1 MILPNAGLHQLLPS
15 LDAKSVDI
23 YKYAL
28 ETDVLTLDS
37 VAVATGTDPLQ
48 ARQAVSALLAMRLL
62 KPCRGGWRAVHP
74 VTALTTLLAPVE
86 MAIRQRELD
95 VERVREEIGALLPLY
110 EERGAEPELPCT
122 AIEILNDLDSV
133 RSALD
138 TAGAQCREETLTAQ
152 PGGGRR
158 PEMLADATPRAL
170 AMLQRGLRLR
180 TIYQHTAVFSG
191 PTRDYVNEVTRKGA
205 EVRIFGED
213 FTRLI
218 VFDRQVAFVGDRT
231 RPNRALVIR
240 EPTLVGL
247 LADDFER
254 LWRWSNPFLD
264 VPQRATRGAA
274 PGMSS
279 AKRTVLRLMA
289 DGLKDE
295 VIARCLGMSVRTC
308 RKHIAEIMQELDA
321 TSRFQAGVRAVQR
334 GLIDSG
340 PLNVTPDGYLL
351 ADSDPGTGAG
361 TEGDFEEDGTDGDE
375 ASVRYDS
382 ILA

>member
-1 MILPNAGLHQLLPS
+1 MIFPNPGIHPLLPS
-15 LDAKSVDI
+15 LDAGNVDV
-23 YKYAL
+23 YKHAL
-28 ETDVLTLDS
+28 EADVLTLDS
-37 VAVATGTDPLQ
+37 LIAMTGTDPAGAQQ
-48 ARQAVSALLAMRLL
+48 AITELLALRLL
-62 KPCRGGWRAVHP
+62 KPCQAGWRAVHP
-74 VTALTTLLAPVE
+74 GTALTTLLAPVE
-86 MAIRQRELD
+86 MSIRQQELD
-95 VERVREEIGALLPLY
+95 VERVREQIGALLPVY
-110 EERGAEPELPCT
+110 EERGAAPSA
-122 AIEILNDLDSV
+122 AIEILNDLESV

-138 TAGAQCREETLTAQ
+138 AASAQCVEETLTAQ
-152 PGGGRR
+152 PGGGRQR
-158 PEMLADATPRAL
+158 EMLAEATPRAL

-191 PTRDYVNEVTRKGA
+191 PTRDYVNEVTRKGG

-218 VFDRQVAFVGDRT
+218 VFDRRVAFVGDRT
-231 RPNRALVIR
+231 RPSRALVIR

-264 VPQRATRGAA
+264 VPQRATRGSA

-308 RKHIAEIMQELDA
+308 RKHIADIMQELEA
-321 TSRFQAGVRAVQR
+321 TSRFQAGFRAMQR

-340 PLNVTPDGYLL
+340 PLNVTDDGYLL
-351 ADSDPGTGAG
+351 PADAAPDAGGPTDFAAGGAG
-361 TEGDFEEDGTDGDE
+361 GGKP
-375 ASVRYDS
+375 SVHYDS